1 MQEILVILNPAAR
14 SERAKSAWQR
24 IQRLPNCTM
33 RTTSAPGDAR
43 AVAALAVEQGYRTV
57 VAAGGDGTV
66 NEVVTASPVRMCPW
80 GFSPWEP

>member
-24 IQRLPNCTM
+24 IERLPNCTM

-43 AVAALAVEQGYRTV
+43 AVAALAVEQGYRT
-57 VAAGGDGTV
+57 AESAH
-66 NEVVTASPVRMCPW
+66 R
-80 GFSPWEP
+80 FLQ